1 MSRSVAA
8 VGTGRTPVAV
18 AKYAAAAIIPAAVGV
33 WLWFAAN
40 PQTGKSVAL
49 ILFALALWTTEI
61 IPRTL
66 AALIVLILE
75 PLLHLLPVNDF
86 MQPFGSP
93 ILWMFVATFI
103 IGAAFQHSGVSDA
116 LAATVL
122 RHSRSGPRLA
132 LNLVVLYAAAAVA
145 IPNSL
150 ARVAVLLP
158 VMEAIDRSGRFP
170 NARRFLYLSLAFSST
185 VVGTL
190 AMTSSNSSIYAA
202 GLLAPLLHHSLSYW
216 QWLGAFGPPDVLLLL
231 VIHVILYLKYP
242 FQVAAAGAGP
252 QPARQRWT
260 RRQAKLGLLALLTF
274 VGWSLSR
281 QIGLSVAY
289 ITFAA
294 AIVMVLPRI
303 GVISWAEGF
312 RAIDWS
318 TTLFFGATLTIPE
331 VLQVSHV
338 TPAIVH
344 EAIALTG
351 TGTVQLVLAVALAT
365 FVLRMALFNA
375 VTLTATELPLIVEVA
390 RHAQSSLVLLSVLT
404 IAIASLGLVL
414 PVQSPGSLRVYALDR
429 YSLRDYMTTGLLVS
443 VMALALLTVTALTYW
458 GRVLT

>member
-1 MSRSVAA
+1 MGRSVAS
-8 VGTGRTPVAV
+8 VGTGWNHGTVV
-18 AKYAAAAIIPAAVGV
+18 KYAATAIIPVATGI

-40 PQTGKSVAL
+40 PQTGEAVGL
-49 ILFALALWTTEI
+49 IVFALALWTTEI

-66 AALIVLILE
+66 AALIILGLE
-75 PLLHLLPVNDF
+75 PLLRLLPVNNF
-86 MQPFGSP
+86 MQSFGSP

-116 LAATVL
+116 LAAMVL
-122 RHSRSGPRLA
+122 RFSRTGPRLA
-132 LNLVVLYAAAAVA
+132 LNLIVLYGAAAVA

-158 VMEAIDRSGRFP
+158 VMEAVDRSGRFP
-170 NARRFLYLSLAFSST
+170 NARRFLYLSLAYSST

-190 AMTSSNSSIYAA
+190 AMTSSNSSIYAT
-202 GLLAPLLHHSLSYW
+202 GLLGHLLQHPLSYW
-216 QWLGAFGPPDVLLLL
+216 QWLGAFGPPDILLLV

-242 FQVAAAGAGP
+242 FQVAAGGTNP
-252 QPARQRWT
+252 RPVHHRWT
-260 RRQAKLGLLALLTF
+260 PRQVKLGLLALMTF
-274 VGWSLSR
+274 IGWSASR
-281 QIGLSVAY
+281 HIGLPVAY

-294 AIVMVLPRI
+294 AVVLMLPRI

-338 TPAIVH
+338 TPAIVK
-344 EAIALTG
+344 EAMALTG
-351 TGTVQLVLAVALAT
+351 TGTSQLVLAVALAT
-365 FVLRMALFNA
+365 FVLRMAMFNA
-375 VTLTATELPLIVEVA
+375 VTLTATELPLIAGVA
-390 RHAQSSLVLLSVLT
+390 DHARVPMVLLSVVT
-404 IAIASLGLVL
+404 IAIAALGLVL

-429 YSLRDYMTTGLLVS
+429 YSLREYITTGLLVS
-443 VMALALLTVTALTYW
+443 VLALTVLIATALTYW